1 MGIKSWAARKGV
13 VGSTARWAAKGFE
26 WYDRQNKYYDVHDM
40 YRVLIHSRP
49 ESRETAYLISIS
61 DDINGL
67 LGLVVEVLSVEAGFR
82 ENSEEKQRMYIE
94 VIEQELLR
102 MGVPED
108 LIISRVQEIDERVE
122 EYTYSFPT
130 SMPDITQ
137 CEVEHISAISG
148 YEIVLVK
155 NAPTLGETRG
165 GIRSNLKYDFVMA
178 AINPE
183 HSMPEYFVTL
193 ESVVTGKSFVCVMDR
208 NGAHQNLGAVNS
220 GYDKYAFSIDA
231 LEIIE
236 QEFGLKKAA

>member
-1 MGIKSWAARKGV
+1 MK
-13 VGSTARWAAKGFE
+13 
-26 WYDRQNKYYDVHDM
+26 
-40 YRVLIHSRP
+40 
-49 ESRETAYLISIS
+49 
-61 DDINGL
+61 
-67 LGLVVEVLSVEAGFR
+67 
-82 ENSEEKQRMYIE
+82 
-94 VIEQELLR
+94 ELR
-102 MGVPED
+102 
-108 LIISRVQEIDERVE
+108 
-122 EYTYSFPT
+122 T
-130 SMPDITQ
+130 DITQ

-165 GIRSNLKYDFVMA
+165 GIRSNLKYD
-178 AINPE
+178 
-183 HSMPEYFVTL
+183 FVTL